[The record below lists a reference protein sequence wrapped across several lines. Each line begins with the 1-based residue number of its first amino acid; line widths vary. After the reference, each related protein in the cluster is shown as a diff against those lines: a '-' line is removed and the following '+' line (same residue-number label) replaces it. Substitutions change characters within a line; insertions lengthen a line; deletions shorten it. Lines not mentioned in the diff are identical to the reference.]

1 MNFLDWMSMNMVI
14 DIAFIIFSGAVIW
27 KLRKIQEKVTALEE
41 KIFLVAK
48 NPQKAKRMLLKEKQ

>member
-27 KLRKIQEKVTALEE
+27 KLRKIQQKVTALEE
-41 KIFLVAK
+41 KVLLVAK